1 MRTTNSIGSKRI
13 WVISLSAPWRRFRLV
28 VDHLLRKSQPNTL
41 PMTFLAHNDDSDSQK
56 RQAPRELSGRCR
68 EIQQV
73 RIGEATVHSVRQSE
87 CVDHVMVAL
96 DHGLGG
102 WIATANL
109 DHLLRLR
116 RSEDFRRAYEGA
128 SMVVADG
135 MPLIWA
141 SRLQGTPLPERVA
154 GSDLIY
160 SLTAAAARDGRSV
173 FFLGGNPGSA
183 EAAAAKLCE
192 LSPGLQ
198 VRGTCCPPMGF
209 DQQPALVE
217 ELSAMLAESGADIVF
232 VALGSPKQELLIE
245 RIRSVLPNAWWI
257 GVGISFSFVA
267 EEVVRAPRWM
277 QRLGVEWVHR
287 LAQEPGR
294 LWNRYLVQGLP
305 YAGRLMAQSMWRRF
319 TPRAPK
325 S

>member
-1 MRTTNSIGSKRI
+1 M
-13 WVISLSAPWRRFRLV
+13 A
-28 VDHLLRKSQPNTL
+28 
-41 PMTFLAHNDDSDSQK
+41 
-56 RQAPRELSGRCR
+56 ELKAGR
-68 EIQQV
+68 
-73 RIGEATVHSVRQSE
+73 
-87 CVDHVMVAL
+87 
-96 DHGLGG
+96 GG
-102 WIATANL
+102 WIATANV

-128 SMVVADG
+128 SVVVADG

-160 SLTAAAARDGRSV
+160 SLTAAAARDGRGV

-183 EAAAAKLCE
+183 EVAAAKLSE
-192 LSPGLQ
+192 LSPGLRVQ
-198 VRGTCCPPMGF
+198 GTACPPVGF
-209 DQQPALVE
+209 EQQPELVE
-217 ELSAMLAESGADIVF
+217 ELSAVLAASGADIVF

-245 RIRSVLPNAWWI
+245 RMRSVLPNAWWI

-267 EEVVRAPRWM
+267 GEVLRAPRWM
-277 QRLGVEWVHR
+277 QRLGLEWAHR
-287 LAQEPGR
+287 LTQEPCR

-305 YAGRLMAQSMWRRF
+305 YASCLMVQSVLRRF
-319 TPRAPK
+319 MSRSRK